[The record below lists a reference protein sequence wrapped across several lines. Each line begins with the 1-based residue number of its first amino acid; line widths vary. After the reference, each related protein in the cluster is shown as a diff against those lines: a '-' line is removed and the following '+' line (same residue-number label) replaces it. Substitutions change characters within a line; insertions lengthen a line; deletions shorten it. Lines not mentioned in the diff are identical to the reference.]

1 MLTQK
6 AHDANKGMT
15 LEDLQQ
21 ELNRQCAEA
30 NVPQPF
36 QNQKT
41 DSHKQ
46 EQVTVVQPINEPPK
60 WRVTQNFAELNKVMQ
75 IPPMF
80 QGDIRAKQQRLSGHR
95 YVSVFNFAS
104 SFYAID
110 IPEKWRPYF
119 TFFVDER
126 GYLWYKRMAMGWTGV
141 PTVFSAT
148 ATRRLHDILADAI
161 MELFVDNGG
170 CGDNTFIGMMTKL
183 WRIFQ

>member
-21 ELNRQCAEA
+21 ELNRQCTEA

-60 WRVTQNFAELNKVMQ
+60 WRVTQNFAELNKVTQ

-80 QGDIRAKQQRLSGHR
+80 QGNIRAKQQRLSGHR
-95 YVSVFNFAS
+95 HVSVFDFAS
-104 SFYAID
+104 GFYAID
-110 IPEKWRPYF
+110 IPEK
-119 TFFVDER
+119 
-126 GYLWYKRMAMGWTGV
+126 
-141 PTVFSAT
+141 
-148 ATRRLHDILADAI
+148 
-161 MELFVDNGG
+161 
-170 CGDNTFIGMMTKL
+170 
-183 WRIFQ
+183 